1 MLFLYRPRQTWIP
14 YPLPRQQTEQAAY
27 NRQLQ
32 ERFDATRR
40 VPSPTPGGA
49 KGPPAPAP
57 GVAGAWQGQ
66 DLTTRL
72 KELAQ
77 LHADGALSDAEF
89 SASKAKVLGTTPAG
103 P

>member
-1 MLFLYRPRQTWIP
+1 MLFLYRPRQTWVP
-14 YPLPRQQTEQAAY
+14 YRLPRQQTEQAAY

-40 VPSPTPGGA
+40 VSSPTP
-49 KGPPAPAP
+49 
-57 GVAGAWQGQ
+57 AGAWPAQ

-72 KELAQ
+72 KDLAQ
-77 LHADGALSDAEF
+77 LHADGALSDDEF
-89 SASKAKVLGTTPAG
+89 AASKAKLLGTTSAG